1 VRDALRQLHPDERVC
16 AYYRAQ
22 AAKHDRTIADLF
34 ARTRAL
40 LDRADA
46 LIEAGAPPA
55 EIDAVLDAVDAH
67 QILIKELMTE

>member
-1 VRDALRQLHPDERVC
+1 LPDELVC
-16 AYYRAQ
+16 ARYRREARKRDQ
-22 AAKHDRTIADLF
+22 TIAALF

-46 LIEAGAPPA
+46 LIEVGAPLA
-55 EIDAVLDAVDAH
+55 EIDAVLDAADAH